1 LLGGTLFFLPVALSR
16 VVIKNGRPTFD
27 SNIIFKF
34 PMDNDLLVASL
45 QGRQLPPSEQDTEL
59 LGHLAIERE

>member
-1 LLGGTLFFLPVALSR
+1 M
-16 VVIKNGRPTFD
+16 IKNGRPTFD